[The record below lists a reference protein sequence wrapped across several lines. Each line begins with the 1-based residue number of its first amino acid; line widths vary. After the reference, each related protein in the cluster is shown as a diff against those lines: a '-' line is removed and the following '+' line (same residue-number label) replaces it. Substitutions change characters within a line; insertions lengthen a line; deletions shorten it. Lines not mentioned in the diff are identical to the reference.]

1 MFLSILG
8 ITVMIL
14 LLQIA
19 VLFGANYRMSL
30 QWPEYV
36 LSDYM
41 ESLKETFSE
50 EGELKP
56 DTLINQIIAISNDRV
71 SGLLFRS
78 DSGEYALMYGNAPS
92 VGETGEKRTKRIK
105 TEKVAMPISS
115 DLLSLEDVLVSR
127 KVHQYSIVMTRTSA
141 LSDEH
146 EVFIR
151 DDGMIA
157 KDYLIPGILSKGDT
171 AGWVNVYQDEVLKGS
186 FDVLVYGMHSYGPT
200 KFMLHAMLLVFLLFM
215 PLALV
220 ISGAMSY
227 RISHRSAKE
236 TSDIQNA
243 LAHLAHNEFDVHIRS
258 PRTEELCLIAS
269 SIEKL
274 SSDLKEHQ
282 KMRQEWFRSISH
294 DLNTPLSGLSLLL
307 EGAQDG
313 MFPLD
318 QVLVSKL
325 KGECDSL
332 SERVGA
338 VSYYA
343 HLLSPDA
350 KCNRS
355 NVSVRSFITS
365 AVGGFEPLCLL
376 FDFPDDFVMLM
387 DERLGSRAV
396 EELLKN
402 AQQNNTSSSPLSV
415 TVKKE
420 GQSAI
425 IQVANKGHLPSPL
438 PDFFEPWARGDQSR
452 HEGGS
457 GLGLPIIGQIMRLSD
472 GKAEIHQEGDEVIA
486 SLFFPLAKE

>member
-127 KVHQYSIVMTRTSA
+127 KVHQYSIAMTRTSA

-200 KFMLHAMLLVFLLFM
+200 KFMLHAMLLVFLLHM
-215 PLALV
+215 
-220 ISGAMSY
+220 
-227 RISHRSAKE
+227 
-236 TSDIQNA
+236 
-243 LAHLAHNEFDVHIRS
+243 
-258 PRTEELCLIAS
+258 
-269 SIEKL
+269 
-274 SSDLKEHQ
+274 
-282 KMRQEWFRSISH
+282 
-294 DLNTPLSGLSLLL
+294 
-307 EGAQDG
+307 
-313 MFPLD
+313 
-318 QVLVSKL
+318 
-325 KGECDSL
+325 
-332 SERVGA
+332 
-338 VSYYA
+338 
-343 HLLSPDA
+343 
-350 KCNRS
+350 
-355 NVSVRSFITS
+355 
-365 AVGGFEPLCLL
+365 
-376 FDFPDDFVMLM
+376 
-387 DERLGSRAV
+387 
-396 EELLKN
+396 
-402 AQQNNTSSSPLSV
+402 
-415 TVKKE
+415 
-420 GQSAI
+420 
-425 IQVANKGHLPSPL
+425 
-438 PDFFEPWARGDQSR
+438 
-452 HEGGS
+452 
-457 GLGLPIIGQIMRLSD
+457 
-472 GKAEIHQEGDEVIA
+472 
-486 SLFFPLAKE
+486 